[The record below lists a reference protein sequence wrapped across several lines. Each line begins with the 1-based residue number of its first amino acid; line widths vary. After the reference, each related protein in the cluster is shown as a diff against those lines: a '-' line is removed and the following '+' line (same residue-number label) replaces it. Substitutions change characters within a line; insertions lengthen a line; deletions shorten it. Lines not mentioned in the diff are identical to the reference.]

1 MDIVANK
8 LLMFG
13 EEEQAAVLLMQLSL
27 MDFDVEDDQNLELKK
42 SNDIPKMDLVIYNPI
57 DISKMDYGELRRGD
71 GKSDEEIEG
80 SSWVAARLPFLD
92 MAERKPT

>member
-8 LLMFG
+8 LLMLG
-13 EEEQAAVLLMQLSL
+13 EEEQAAL

-57 DISKMDYGELRRGD
+57 DISEMDYA
-71 GKSDEEIEG
+71 
-80 SSWVAARLPFLD
+80 SSGGRV
-92 MAERKPT
+92 

>member
-8 LLMFG
+8 LLMLG
-13 EEEQAAVLLMQLSL
+13 EEEQAAL

-57 DISKMDYGELRRGD
+57 DIPKWITQAPAVGFEVSV
-71 GKSDEEIEG
+71 EEG
-80 SSWVAARLPFLD
+80 
-92 MAERKPT
+92 AEKEW

>member
-13 EEEQAAVLLMQLSL
+13 EEEQAAVLLMQHSL

-42 SNDIPKMDLVIYNPI
+42 SNDIPRIY
-57 DISKMDYGELRRGD
+57 GD

-80 SSWVAARLPFLD
+80 SSWVAARLPFLA

>member
-57 DISKMDYGELRRGD
+57 DISKMELRRAPRHLRR
-71 GKSDEEIEG
+71 DEEIEG